1 MYNPVGVLSAR
12 EMSAWGRRVRVGFW
26 GELVGVEETDVVV
39 PGGLRLRDVLKSGHS
54 IIARESALISRGRMV
69 KRLYCR
75 EVSFSTW
82 AGNTGD
88 EAESIE
94 CGETGPNTGGEGS
107 KDRGMCALSIGKA
120 VTRDVRSRAVEYPK
134 WGISRL

>member
-1 MYNPVGVLSAR
+1 MYNPVGVLSAS

-26 GELVGVEETDVVV
+26 GELVGAEETDAVV
-39 PGGLRLRDVLKSGHS
+39 PGGSRDVLKSGHS

-75 EVSFSTW
+75 EVSFSTCD
-82 AGNTGD
+82 GNTGD

-94 CGETGPNTGGEGS
+94 SGETGPDTGGEGS

-120 VTRDVRSRAVEYPK
+120 ITRDVRSSVVEYPK
-134 WGISRL
+134 CGISRL